1 MEVSRQWRSLYDEV
15 PSEGKQM
22 MREGL
27 LSYMHCLGYKPST
40 AAETVVRASKGTKP
54 PKQVAGHAQCEKE
67 AAALE
72 RSVLALERAYMRVS
86 KISECK
92 ISVGGGGGGGGESVV
107 ATTLKLNPSRDIA
120 TVTISHE
127 DAKRLCEQ
135 HKPSRRRRASQNK
148 IVL

>member
-27 LSYMHCLGYKPST
+27 LSYMHCLGYRPTT
-40 AAETVVRASKGTKP
+40 AAETVVRASKQ
-54 PKQVAGHAQCEKE
+54 PKCAKAGHAQCEKE

-72 RSVLALERAYMRVS
+72 RSVLALERAYVRIS

-92 ISVGGGGGGGGESVV
+92 ISVGGGESLV
-107 ATTLKLNPSRDIA
+107 ATTLKLNPSRDTA

-127 DAKRLCEQ
+127 DAKRLCA
-135 HKPSRRRRASQNK
+135 PTPRRRRASQNK